1 MIRVRRKKDSMKPP
15 STWSRL
21 SWIER
26 LVMYG
31 APILIIWILY
41 MICEGRTIHR
51 IDTEIMETHIEE
63 MKNVEYSKMG
73 CYWYINRLDVLPKLS
88 DRPTDER

>member
-1 MIRVRRKKDSMKPP
+1 MIRIRRKKDSMKPP

-41 MICEGRTIHR
+41 MIYDGLTMSNIKP
-51 IDTEIMETHIEE
+51 DVKETHLEE
-63 MKNVEYSKMG
+63 SINVE
-73 CYWYINRLDVLPKLS
+73 
-88 DRPTDER
+88 

>member
-1 MIRVRRKKDSMKPP
+1 MIRIRRKKDSMKPP

-41 MICEGRTIHR
+41 MIYEGRTIHR
-51 IDTEIMETHIEE
+51 IDPEIMETHIEE
-63 MKNVEYSKMG
+63 MINVE
-73 CYWYINRLDVLPKLS
+73 
-88 DRPTDER
+88 

>member
-26 LVMYG
+26 VVMYG
-31 APILIIWILY
+31 GPILIIWILY
-41 MICEGRTIHR
+41 MIYDGITMSNIKP
-51 IDTEIMETHIEE
+51 DVKETHLEE
-63 MKNVEYSKMG
+63 SINVE
-73 CYWYINRLDVLPKLS
+73 
-88 DRPTDER
+88 